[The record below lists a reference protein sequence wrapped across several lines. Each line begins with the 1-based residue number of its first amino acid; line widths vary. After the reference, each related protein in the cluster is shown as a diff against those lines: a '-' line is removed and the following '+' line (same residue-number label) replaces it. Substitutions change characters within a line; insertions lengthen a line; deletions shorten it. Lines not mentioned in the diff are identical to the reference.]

1 MDETR
6 LPKLAEKTTP
16 DLKLAE
22 KTTPDLNL
30 TEKTTPDLNLP
41 EVEEHAQVESLLERL
56 MPTEIAEEL
65 ATLTTGYTP
74 DPGQEQKEPTYY
86 DYPVLKAPVWSW
98 EIVWYFFFG
107 GLAAGCYVIASI
119 ASLFGSSEDRAVV
132 RAGYYASLL
141 ALLPCPPLLI
151 KDLGRPERFLNMLR
165 IFKLKSP
172 MSMGVWG
179 LLGLSAFSGL
189 TALIQAA
196 KDGLFGLNLFT
207 RALARLPQKL
217 IAIPGIFFALFL
229 GGYTGVLLAATSVP
243 LWSRSKLLGS
253 VFISSAISTSSALI
267 GLVLCLFSAPG
278 KTLHKLERLEWAAL
292 LVEMTSLFA
301 FLRGSGRAARP
312 LVGTNPGEKGRTFWS
327 AVFAGGLAL
336 PWLLQ
341 TSNLLK
347 SDKARARKAGRGLLI
362 SLLVLVGGY
371 FLRKTMIE
379 AGHTSSKDAR
389 TTLWNAKPR

>member
-6 LPKLAEKTTP
+6 LPDLAAVEHTP
-16 DLKLAE
+16 AI
-22 KTTPDLNL
+22 
-30 TEKTTPDLNLP
+30 NLP
-41 EVEEHAQVESLLERL
+41 EIEERAPIANLLEQL
-56 MPTEIAEEL
+56 MPTQVAEGL
-65 ATLTTGYTP
+65 AALTTGYTP

-86 DYPVLKAPVWSW
+86 DYPVLKEPFWGW
-98 EIVWYFFFG
+98 EIIWYFFFG
-107 GLAAGCYVIASI
+107 GLAAGCYII
-119 ASLFGSSEDRAVV
+119 ASLAALFGSREDRAAV
-132 RAGYYASLL
+132 RTGYYLSLL
-141 ALLPCPPLLI
+141 ALLPCPALLI
-151 KDLGRPERFLNMLR
+151 KDLGRPERFLHMLR
-165 IFKLKSP
+165 MFKVRSP

-179 LLGLSAFSGL
+179 LLGLSAFSGI

-196 KDGLFGLNLFT
+196 RDGLFGVGS
-207 RALARLPQKL
+207 LARWLGHLPQKL
-217 IAIPGIFFALFL
+217 IAVPGTLFAMFL

-243 LWSRSKLLGS
+243 LWSRSKLLGG
-253 VFISSAISTSSALI
+253 VFISSAISTSAALI
-267 GLVLCLFSAPG
+267 GLVLRLFAAPG
-278 KTLHKLERLEWAAL
+278 RTLHKLERLEWAAQ
-292 LVEMTSLFA
+292 LVEMTGLFA

-341 TSNLLK
+341 TSNLLGGE
-347 SDKARARKAGRGLLI
+347 KARKRRTGRGLLI

-389 TTLWNAKPR
+389 TMLWNAKPRS